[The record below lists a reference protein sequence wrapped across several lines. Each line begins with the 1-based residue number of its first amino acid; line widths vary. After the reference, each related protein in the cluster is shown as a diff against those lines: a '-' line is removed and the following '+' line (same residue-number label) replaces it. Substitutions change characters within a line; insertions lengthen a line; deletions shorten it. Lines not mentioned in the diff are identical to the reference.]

1 MALDVDALRRKLNQ
15 LTGQNKKSNLTWRPE
30 EGREYQIRILAF
42 PNNDGQPFVDRW
54 YYYGIGGD
62 RAPAIM
68 SPHQFGLK
76 DPIQELIN
84 RLREDG
90 TDESRELC
98 KKLYP
103 KMRSFAAIVV
113 RGEEDKGVRLWSFGK
128 MIYQDLIKL
137 MLDEDYG
144 DITDP
149 DSGRDLKISVTKQPG
164 KTFADTKV
172 TPRATQT
179 PLSKDPAQAKQWMS
193 TIPNMKDYDEIL
205 SADEIEKRVNDWLN
219 GSSSAAVESP
229 SRRTEVTEAR
239 SKLDTLNELD
249 EVVAPKKQAPNR
261 PTNTAKKAFDEIED
275 AFNELD

>member
-30 EGREYQIRILAF
+30 EGREYQIRVLAF

-68 SPHQFGLK
+68 APHQFGLK
-76 DPIQELIN
+76 DPIQDLIN

-103 KMRSFAAIVV
+103 KMRSFAAVVV

-219 GSSSAAVESP
+219 GSTAAASEP
-229 SRRTEVTEAR
+229 PRRNEVTDAR
-239 SKLDTLNELD
+239 SKLDTLNDLD
-249 EVVAPKKQAPNR
+249 EVVAPKKAAPAR
-261 PTNTAKKAFDEIED
+261 SAGTAKKAFDEIED
-275 AFNELD
+275 AFNDLD

>member
-30 EGREYQIRILAF
+30 EGREYQIRVLAF

-54 YYYGIGGD
+54 YYYGIGGE

-68 SPHQFGLK
+68 SPHQFGMK

-179 PLSKDPAQAKQWMS
+179 PLSKDPGQAKQWMS

-219 GSSSAAVESP
+219 GSTSAASEP
-229 SRRTEVTEAR
+229 TRRTEVTDAR

-249 EVVAPKKQAPNR
+249 EVVAPKKAAPNR
-261 PTNTAKKAFDEIED
+261 SAGTAKKAFDEIED